1 METVI
6 PRIRVRKLSHR
17 KSSLIHV
24 SRLVHDNV
32 RILRDS
38 EKQLQTSEWLLGYD
52 TKKKRYG
59 RSTAKKKAVTALR
72 VTLNLM
78 RRDP

>member
-1 METVI
+1 MSQERSDTTGWV
-6 PRIRVRKLSHR
+6 
-17 KSSLIHV
+17 
-24 SRLVHDNV
+24 DE
-32 RILRDS
+32 RDS

-59 RSTAKKKAVTALR
+59 RSAAKKKAVTALR